1 MKLGIAADHGGYEL
15 KELIID
21 HLRSKGY
28 DLVDYGTN
36 SNDSVDYPDYATKLC
51 QGILNQEVDQGI
63 AICGTGIGISIAC
76 NKFSGIRAA
85 LCSDTFSARATRN
98 HNDANVL
105 CLGARVLGQEI
116 AKDIVDNFLLADFEG
131 GRHQARVEKIHL
143 IEKRGD

>member
-21 HLRSKGY
+21 HLKSKGY
-28 DLVDYGTN
+28 ELVDYGTN
-36 SNDSVDYPDYATKLC
+36 SNESVDYPDYASKLC
-51 QGILNQEVDQGI
+51 QGILDKEVDQGI

-76 NKFSGIRAA
+76 NKFPGIRAA

-98 HNDANVL
+98 HNDANIL

-116 AKDIVDNFLLADFEG
+116 AKDIVDNFLQEDFQG

-143 IEKRGD
+143 IEKRGE